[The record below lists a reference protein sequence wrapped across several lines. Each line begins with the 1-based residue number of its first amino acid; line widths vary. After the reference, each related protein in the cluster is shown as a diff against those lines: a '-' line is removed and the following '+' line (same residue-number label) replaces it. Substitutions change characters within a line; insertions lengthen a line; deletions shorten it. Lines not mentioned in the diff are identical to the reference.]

1 MALMLK
7 LIVSRNN
14 RGLDSVQ
21 QPWTQTLLESL
32 PPGGSLF
39 FQHYNF
45 VFSLRAVKGAM
56 VSQLTYLEHLT
67 RTVATENRFS
77 LLFEYNSDKYG
88 SRDQIIYLVW
98 VFRKNN
104 LTNFPFLGFTRL
116 RNSMDSGYRVL
127 EMNRV
132 PIQ

>member
-1 MALMLK
+1 
-7 LIVSRNN
+7 
-14 RGLDSVQ
+14 
-21 QPWTQTLLESL
+21 
-32 PPGGSLF
+32 
-39 FQHYNF
+39 
-45 VFSLRAVKGAM
+45 M

-67 RTVATENRFS
+67 RTAATENRFS

-88 SRDQIIYLVW
+88 SLDQIIYLVW

-116 RNSMDSGYRVL
+116 RNSMDLGYRVL

-132 PIQ
+132 PTQ